1 MKKKFLAAA
10 LIFALAAAFCPKIV
24 PTAVA
29 AEAPAK
35 VITDGFTMDE
45 TTRRDSKHYV
55 APALT
60 TDCACYLNGTKVE
73 IGALGTTNITQRGT
87 VAEFYLDSD
96 GNISVIKV
104 YYYTVDQVAGGEVST
119 RTLADGTLQVNIP
132 GVLPDYTDA
141 DKVIGWQGLA
151 EGDIVLFYITELD
164 GGTRRYTIEKAEK
177 ITGKVSSFSRNGELT
192 INGKQYRASE
202 QQQADINISD
212 IPPRA
217 DDFMNWNNAGGN
229 LVDDYTFYLD
239 KNGSVVAIMQM
250 TDRLLCRGYLDSPS
264 QRFISY
270 SCTKDGD
277 VVIHNGIPENEM
289 VLVACYDDDGHFTG
303 VKLLDSQTLEANLG
317 TGHTKFKLCW
327 LGSDLTPQCGA
338 KEIALTS
345 QTP

>member
-1 MKKKFLAAA
+1 MRKKFLAAA
-10 LIFALAAAFCPKIV
+10 LILALAAAFCPKIV

-35 VITDGFTMDE
+35 VITGGFTMDE
-45 TTRRDSKHYV
+45 VTTRDSENYV
-55 APALT
+55 APVIAA
-60 TDCACYLNGTKVE
+60 DCVYYLNGAKVNPDLTVYHTVTK
-73 IGALGTTNITQRGT
+73 RGT

-96 GNISVIKV
+96 GSISVIKV
-104 YYYTVDQVAGGEVST
+104 YYYAVDRVDGGVAT
-119 RTLADGTLQVNIP
+119 RTLADGTVQVNIP
-132 GVLPDYTDA
+132 GVLPDYTDV

-177 ITGKVSSFSRNGELT
+177 IIGKVSSISKNGTLT

-202 QQQADINISD
+202 QQQTDINISD
-212 IPPRA
+212 IPPRK
-217 DDFMNWNNAGGN
+217 DDFIYWTYAGGN
-229 LVDDYTFYLD
+229 MVDDYTFYLD
-239 KNGSVVAIMQM
+239 KNGSIVAITQM
-250 TDRLLCRGYLDSPS
+250 SDRLLCQGYLDSPS

-277 VVIHNGIPENEM
+277 VVVHNGIPENEM

-303 VKLLDSQTLEANLG
+303 AKLLDSQTLEAHLG
-317 TGHTKFKLCW
+317 TDHSKFKLCW
-327 LGSDLTPQCGA
+327 LGSDLAPQCGA
-338 KEIALTS
+338 KEVALTS